1 MACSKNLYNDL
12 LGGTP
17 DPGGTWTFQST
28 GPTSFL
34 VNGLPATLS
43 SGNTVGTNY
52 LVDID
57 VSDTPT
63 GTYIFRYTI
72 AGSGIGCSSFAD
84 VNLTVVAG
92 AVAGTDVS
100 FTLCNTTNQAY
111 NLFNLIRG
119 GSSIPG
125 SGPELAGTQSI
136 STTGVWGGAGIASI
150 GYTAGT
156 GAPTDDT
163 FNPNGVPVNPGLVFT
178 YTVERGT
185 DPLICSIC
193 RDVRTIT
200 FVIVAAPDAGTTA
213 NVTLCNDT
221 PA

>member
-1 MACSKNLYNDL
+1 MACSKNLYDDL

-17 DPGGTWTFQST
+17 GPGGEWTFQST

-34 VNGLPATLS
+34 VNGLPVSLS
-43 SGNTVGTNY
+43 NGNTVGVNH

-72 AGSGIGCSSFAD
+72 EGSGIGCSAFAD
-84 VNLTVVAG
+84 VNLIVVAG
-92 AVAGTDVS
+92 AVAGTDTS
-100 FTLCNTTNQAY
+100 FTLCNTTNQDY
-111 NLFNLIRG
+111 NLFNLVRG
-119 GSSIPG
+119 GSSIPAT
-125 SGPELAGTQSI
+125 GPALAGTQAI
-136 STTGVWGGAGIASI
+136 STTGTWSGTGIAST

-156 GAPTDDT
+156 SSPTDDT

-178 YTVERGT
+178 YTVEQGT
-185 DPLICSIC
+185 DPLICPNC
-193 RDVRTIT
+193 KDVRNVT
-200 FVIVAAPDAGTTA
+200 FVIVAAPDAGLTA

>member
-1 MACSKNLYNDL
+1 MACTKNLYEDL

-17 DPGGTWTFQST
+17 QPGGTWTFQST
-28 GPTSFL
+28 GPTSFQ

-43 SGNTVGTNY
+43 SGNTVGTNH

-63 GTYIFRYTI
+63 GTYVFRYTI

-111 NLFNLIRG
+111 NLYNLIRG
-119 GSSIPG
+119 GSSIPASGGEVAG
-125 SGPELAGTQSI
+125 SQAV
-136 STTGVWGGAGIASI
+136 STTGVWSGTGVASS

-156 GAPTDDT
+156 SSPTDDT
-163 FNPNGVPVNPGLVFT
+163 FNPFGVTPNPSLVFT
-178 YTVERGT
+178 YTVSQG
-185 DPLICSIC
+185 PNSAICPNCNDAKS
-193 RDVRTIT
+193 VT
-200 FVIVAAPDAGTTA
+200 FVIVAAPNAGTTA